1 MSMEVAGGIGAL
13 RSSSTFRSLGSC
25 LLITNFRLSVGFIS
39 YSLGVVVTL
48 RPPCGRTV
56 SSLLLR
62 FTSYLASKEAVVFRL
77 KVWIRS
83 RECSSSEVQ
92 VRWNLRFEA
101 CAEPLRE
108 LSLALLGSKMAV

>member
-1 MSMEVAGGIGAL
+1 MDVAGGFGTL
-13 RSSSTFRSLGSC
+13 VELGRSSTLRSLGSC
-25 LLITNFRLSVGFIS
+25 LPITSFRLSVGFIS
-39 YSLGVVVTL
+39 GPSYSLGVAVIL
-48 RPPCGRTV
+48 RPPWGRTV

-62 FTSYLASKEAVVFRL
+62 YTSYLPSKEAVVFRL

-101 CAEPLRE
+101 WAEPLRE
-108 LSLALLGSKMAV
+108 LSLALL